1 MADTTPASGTN
12 APTKPA
18 TGHRVVQGIVTRDKM
33 LKTRRVEIERLVKHP
48 QYGKY
53 VKRRT
58 ICYAHDENNESHLG
72 DKVEIIES
80 RPLSKLKRWELVK
93 VLTKAASRTLS
104 NLEGAV
110 AGSDAATPAPKA
122 EDKK

>member
-1 MADTTPASGTN
+1 MAETTPATGTT

-18 TGHRVVQGIVTRDKM
+18 TGRRVVQGIVTRDKM

-80 RPLSKLKRWELVK
+80 RPLSKLKRGELVK

-104 NLEGAV
+104 TLEGAV
-110 AGSDAATPAPKA
+110 AGSDAAKPAPKA

>member
-1 MADTTPASGTN
+1 MAEPTPAT
-12 APTKPA
+12 APTMPA
-18 TGHRVVQGIVTRDKM
+18 TGRRVVQGIVTRDKM

-48 QYGKY
+48 KYGKY

-58 ICYAHDENNESHLG
+58 ICYAHDEKNESHLG

-93 VLTKAASRTLS
+93 VLTKAVSRTLS

-110 AGSDAATPAPKA
+110 AGSDAAAPPVKA
-122 EDKK
+122 SDAKK

>member
-1 MADTTPASGTN
+1 MADPKPTAEAPKSGR
-12 APTKPA
+12 
-18 TGHRVVQGIVTRDKM
+18 RVVQGIVTRDKM
-33 LKTRRVEIERLVKHP
+33 AKTRRVEVERLVKHP

-58 ICYAHDENNESHLG
+58 ICYVHDEKNDSHLG

-93 VLTKAASRTLS
+93 VVTKAAGRTLS

-110 AGSDAATPAPKA
+110 AGSDAAQPAAPA
-122 EDKK
+122 TDKK